1 MSYAPYTRGTILIPT
16 DTTQHL
22 FIIITKQCDAGCH
35 LLLNISS
42 IRAGKF
48 HDSTCTF
55 AGGEHPFIKQP
66 SFVFYER
73 ADQKQA
79 KSISDLVAK
88 AYYIEKPALDQLH
101 FAKVC
106 SGIMQSKFTK
116 PWVKEYFTE
125 NAP

>member
-1 MSYAPYTRGTILIPT
+1 MSYVPYPRGTILIPT

-22 FIIITKQCDAGCH
+22 FIIITKQCEVGCH

-42 IRAGKF
+42 IRVGKF
-48 HDSTCTF
+48 YDPACTF

-66 SFVFYER
+66 SFVFYQMAE
-73 ADQKQA
+73 QKQA

-88 AYYIEKPALDQLH
+88 SYYSEKTALDQVH

-106 SGIMQSKFTK
+106 AGIMQSKFTK
-116 PWVKEYFTE
+116 PWVKDYFRT

>member
-1 MSYAPYTRGTILIPT
+1 MVYVPYPRGTILIPT

-22 FIIITKQCDAGCH
+22 FIIITKQCGAGFH

-48 HDSTCTF
+48 YDPACVF

-73 ADQKQA
+73 AEQKQA

-88 AYYIEKPALDQLH
+88 AYYTEKAALDQVH

-106 SGIMQSKFTK
+106 EGIMQSKFTK
-116 PWVKEYFTE
+116 PWVKEYFRK